1 LRVRPLLIAAVG
13 LSTAI
18 CGVGVAAAGGQAPLA
33 ASAAVGLPAGAPPA
47 AHQAEPVIPAPT
59 GWPFGEAF
67 PRTAGTG
74 RLADGA
80 SYWTDFVYDDHGAF
94 GFEHSK
100 PIAGLAPT
108 IGTYTYPSGPAQGN
122 GADIFRAA
130 VGLTDDA
137 SYWRVDWT
145 TLIDARVPIAE
156 WAFDTDNNATTGA
169 SGWAAGA
176 GLKTPGI
183 EKALVVSSRGA
194 QVVRAADGHVL
205 ASLPVSVDT
214 ATRAFVVQVPRSVLP
229 VSGTWRVRLA
239 AGLANADGT
248 GFAPVPLQDGALP
261 SQPPVY
267 NVGFRTYQQEPASC
281 GGCGIPNMKTIGGG
295 AQTINANMWNES
307 AQATALAQNNVSKF
321 SQQVRWSSLASHTTT
336 PELQPVGTTSTRWY
350 VTSLSLGQ
358 GVIPDAQGDPR
369 DAQGDMRPNFLSR
382 VQPYTVFVPTSYRA
396 GTPTPLTW
404 ALHSLGV
411 NHNQYASLDPH
422 TMQQLCEARHSICA
436 STLGFGADGW
446 YFDEAEVDFWQV
458 WHQLADAYTLDPTRT
473 ILSGYSMG
481 GYGTYKLG
489 LTYPDLF
496 AAAMP
501 LAGPPICG
509 LRVYGPVEGNAG
521 TGHCTNDGDTDK
533 LVGNATWVPYNIADG
548 MLDELVPF
556 SSVLE
561 HVQEFTNHG
570 LRYRFTAYPAADH
583 LGWAEQDDWSSEI
596 NALGHPVLVTNPG
609 VIHYTW
615 YPDGSSAAL
624 GLGPTGAYWLRDLQA
639 RNDAP
644 GVLAS
649 VDAASGARPI
659 APYVVT
665 QTHSASVPGD
675 PLPGVV
681 TVEGW
686 KTTGAKPAAH
696 STMSLTLT
704 DVASVTVDMSRAGF
718 TSGTPVA
725 VTVTTD
731 GPTTITFG
739 TTVVQL
745 PQGTSTVTV

>member
-1 LRVRPLLIAAVG
+1 MRVRPLLAAVAG
-13 LSTAI
+13 LSTAVL
-18 CGVGVAAAGGQAPLA
+18 CVGVAAAQQAQM
-33 ASAAVGLPAGAPPA
+33 ASSLPVGLPAGAPPA
-47 AHQAEPVIPAPT
+47 AHQLEPAIPAPQ
-59 GWPFGEAF
+59 GWPFPESF
-67 PRTAGTG
+67 PRTSGTG

-94 GFEHSK
+94 GLEHAA

-108 IGTYTYPSGPAQGN
+108 IGTYTYPSGPARGN

-145 TLIDARVPIAE
+145 TMVDPRVPIAE
-156 WAFDTDNNATTGA
+156 WAFDTDNKAATGTSA
-169 SGWAAGA
+169 WAAGA
-176 GLKTPGI
+176 GLQTGGVD
-183 EKALVVSSRGA
+183 KALVVSSRGA
-194 QVVRAADGHVL
+194 RVVRLTDGHVL
-205 ASLPVSVDT
+205 TALPVTVDR
-214 ATRAFVVQVPRSVLP
+214 ATRAFVVRVPRTVLP
-229 VSGTWRVRLA
+229 VSGTWKVRLA
-239 AGLANADGT
+239 SGLANSAGT
-248 GFAPVPLQDGALP
+248 GFAPVTLQNGALP

-281 GGCGIPNMKTIGGG
+281 GTCGVPNMKPVGNG

-307 AQATALAQNNVSKF
+307 AQATALAQNNVSAF
-321 SQQVRWSSLASHTTT
+321 SEQVQWSSLAAHQTTAE
-336 PELQPVGTTSTRWY
+336 PQPTGVPSTRWY
-350 VTSLSLGQ
+350 VTTLPLGQ
-358 GVIPDAQGDPR
+358 GVVHDSHDSPR
-369 DAQGDMRPNFLSR
+369 NAQGDMRPNFLSR

-396 GTPTPLTW
+396 DTAMPLTW

-411 NHNQYASLDPH
+411 NHNQYASLDPN
-422 TMQQLCEARHSICA
+422 TMVQLCEARHSICA
-436 STLGFGADGW
+436 TTLGFGADGW

-473 ILSGYSMG
+473 IISGYSMG

-509 LRVYGPVEGNAG
+509 LRVYGPIEGNAG
-521 TGHCTNDGDTDK
+521 FGHCTNDGDTDK
-533 LVGNATWVPYNIADG
+533 LVGNAMWLPYDIADG
-548 MLDELVPF
+548 VEDELVPF
-556 SSVLE
+556 TSVLA

-583 LGWAEQDDWSSEI
+583 LAWAEQDDWSSEI
-596 NALGHPVLVTNPG
+596 DALGQPLVEQAPG

-615 YPDGSSAAL
+615 YPDGSSPAL
-624 GLGPTGAYWLRDLQA
+624 GLGPTGVYWARDLVA
-639 RNDAP
+639 RHRDA
-644 GVLAS
+644 GLLAS
-649 VDAASGARPI
+649 VDAVSGARPL
-659 APYVVT
+659 APYAVT
-665 QTHSASVPGD
+665 QTHGLSVPGD

-681 TVEGW
+681 TVEDW
-686 KTTGAKPAAH
+686 KTTGSAAAAK
-696 STMSLTLT
+696 STLSLSLK
-704 DVASVTVDMSRAGF
+704 DVASLSVDMARAGF
-718 TSGTPVA
+718 VSGTPVT

-731 GPTTITFG
+731 GPTTIHFG

-745 PQGTSTVTV
+745 AKGTSTFTV